1 MLYIDRE
8 EIENEKSKLDAMWNP
23 DGQEIKRFKTLPGT
37 RSAHYF
43 ETVEPYVIRYAQ
55 HAAVDTSDMG
65 IFSFKAKKDDS
76 VNDETASVQPAV
88 PLHGMKYTCGQ
99 WVNVEYESDIY
110 HGLILNVKNDQ
121 YQIRCLKKA
130 ATGTTFTFEPERDT
144 IWYTSGQIKS
154 SMEVEPMLLNARG
167 MYKV

>member
-1 MLYIDRE
+1 
-8 EIENEKSKLDAMWNP
+8 
-23 DGQEIKRFKTLPGT
+23 
-37 RSAHYF
+37 
-43 ETVEPYVIRYAQ
+43 
-55 HAAVDTSDMG
+55 
-65 IFSFKAKKDDS
+65 
-76 VNDETASVQPAV
+76 
-88 PLHGMKYTCGQ
+88 MKYTCGQ